1 MHIWA
6 AAFGPGLKLLG
17 GPRRQEEGVS
27 GYSPQKV
34 GGGSGFLPLWLYT
47 GESLSTSDKMNQKTA
62 TCFWLSLD
70 REDNGIRHYDL
81 SC

>member
-1 MHIWA
+1 MCLAIAH
-6 AAFGPGLKLLG
+6 
-17 GPRRQEEGVS
+17 RRWVGAQVS
-27 GYSPQKV
+27 FPCGYIQVK
-34 GGGSGFLPLWLYT
+34 
-47 GESLSTSDKMNQKTA
+47 ESVSTSDKMNQKTA

>member
-17 GPRRQEEGVS
+17 GPRRQEGGVS

-47 GESLSTSDKMNQKTA
+47 GERVCEYK
-62 TCFWLSLD
+62 
-70 REDNGIRHYDL
+70 
-81 SC
+81 